1 MDKSPD
7 AFRTISEVA
16 DWLGVQ
22 AHVLR
27 FWESKF
33 TQVKPVKRAGG
44 RRYYRPADM
53 MLLGGIKKLLHED
66 GMTIKGVQKILRE
79 QGVPHVSE
87 MSQSLDD
94 MAVDGSKPR
103 RAQTV
108 LHTQSSAVP
117 PEPAAPTDK
126 QVEMALET
134 YRSESDISEAA
145 GRSGQPAPKPV
156 LDPQADPLIEGPA
169 QLLDEPEDAPTVAH
183 AFEAEPASPEAPV
196 EAAPEP
202 EAEAVQP
209 DEEPAPDPV
218 PTFRRHTAPRPD
230 SVPEPAVDA
239 AEPEMP
245 QPQKDPATES
255 PAVEA
260 DVPAAEVAPT
270 DAPTGPRPRIV
281 DAQDPPAD
289 DEVDAQAGPLGL
301 LAPIGTLGPEQ
312 IAALLPLV
320 RELEAWHSTQLPK
333 HAAQ

>member
-79 QGVPHVSE
+79 QGIPHVSE

-108 LHTQSSAVP
+108 SQSQNRPPPPPSRPKADTQIELALDPEGTSPAPVETDDVIEPPIVEAQRPEPEPMGEPEDIAESVPTPTFSARQRTEAP
-117 PEPAAPTDK
+117 APEPAPQESASNDDG
-126 QVEMALET
+126 
-134 YRSESDISEAA
+134 SEES
-145 GRSGQPAPKPV
+145 
-156 LDPQADPLIEGPA
+156 
-169 QLLDEPEDAPTVAH
+169 EDA
-183 AFEAEPASPEAPV
+183 AP
-196 EAAPEP
+196 PM
-202 EAEAVQP
+202 
-209 DEEPAPDPV
+209 
-218 PTFRRHTAPRPD
+218 PTFRRHTAPRP
-230 SVPEPAVDA
+230 PEPDEIPVKAEGEPPA
-239 AEPEMP
+239 IEEPEIEA
-245 QPQKDPATES
+245 PAPEPEPVAEIET
-255 PAVEA
+255 PVEP
-260 DVPAAEVAPT
+260 VEEVA
-270 DAPTGPRPRIV
+270 GPRPRIV
-281 DAQDPPAD
+281 DAPDPPED
-289 DEVDAQAGPLGL
+289 DEINAVPGL
-301 LAPIGTLGPEQ
+301 LSLLAKLDHLSADQVEDIS
-312 IAALLPLV
+312 ALADALDDWRSAQPP
-320 RELEAWHSTQLPK
+320 Q
-333 HAAQ
+333 HAGV